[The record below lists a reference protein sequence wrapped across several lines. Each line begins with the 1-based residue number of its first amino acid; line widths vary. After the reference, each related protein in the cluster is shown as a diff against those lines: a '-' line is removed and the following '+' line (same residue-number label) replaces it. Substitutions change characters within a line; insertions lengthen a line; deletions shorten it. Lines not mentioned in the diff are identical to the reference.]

1 MGVNVTL
8 GTLAMSIS
16 VKYELQMKRK
26 EGEEVPKKRV
36 GRKKTK
42 QDTSEDEEDCAAFSC
57 LRPSGKLLISCKYYK
72 FRSGASINYVRG
84 SKALL
89 M

>member
-1 MGVNVTL
+1 MYGFSKLIYRFNSRLLVDDVGVNVTL
-8 GTLAMSIS
+8 GTLTMSIS

-26 EGEEVPKKRV
+26 EGEDVPKKRV

-57 LRPSGKLLISCKYYK
+57 LRPSGKIIDFC
-72 FRSGASINYVRG
+72 
-84 SKALL
+84 
-89 M
+89 